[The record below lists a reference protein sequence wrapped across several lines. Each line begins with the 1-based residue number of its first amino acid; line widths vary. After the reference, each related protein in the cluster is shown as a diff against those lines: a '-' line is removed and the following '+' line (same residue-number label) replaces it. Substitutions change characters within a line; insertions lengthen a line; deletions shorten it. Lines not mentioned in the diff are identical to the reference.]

1 MRAFPLFVL
10 VAGCTAPPWDPAC
23 VANGRTHTCS
33 NLVPRSCTD
42 MFVMSGLRV
51 DFTGAAPEQYDVVL
65 FADDETIG
73 FTCDAGTVLPTT
85 GGDGVA
91 WFCDGSGFT
100 TPVRG
105 DHLEITVT
113 VDGQPT
119 TLDVDPCWNVSE
131 PNGQCCG
138 FGYSATVEVALD

>member
-1 MRAFPLFVL
+1 MFLL
-10 VAGCTAPPWDPAC
+10 LAGCTDAPWHPDC
-23 VANGRTHTCS
+23 VESGRAHTCS
-33 NLVPRSCTD
+33 DLAPRSCTD

-65 FADDETIG
+65 VADDETIG

-85 GGDGVA
+85 GGDPGA
-91 WFCDGSGFT
+91 WFCDESGFT

-105 DHLEITVT
+105 DHLEITVI
-113 VDGQPT
+113 DDAPT
-119 TLDVDPCWNVSE
+119 TLAVDPCWDVSE

-138 FGYSATVEVALD
+138 FAYSATIQFAL